1 MDTTN
6 RKLKLTLLLVSSLT
20 IMSVITI
27 APALP
32 EMTVEFREA
41 EHADLLVRLAFTIP
55 ALMIAMMAPLTG
67 RLIDRHGRL
76 KMLWGALFF
85 YALSGVSGYFL
96 DNLHAILLSRAV
108 LGVCVGVSM
117 TIVITLI
124 ADYFDGAERQKFV
137 GVQVAFMSLG
147 GIVFIGLG
155 GLLADMG
162 WRYPFLIYLLSL
174 LILPFS
180 IVFLREPAAGV
191 KKAFDP
197 RPVKSPGIIW
207 ILFINTMLMWII
219 FFLIPVQLP
228 FT

>member
-85 YALSGVSGYFL
+85 LCAFRGVRIFP
-96 DNLHAILLSRAV
+96 
-108 LGVCVGVSM
+108 
-117 TIVITLI
+117 
-124 ADYFDGAERQKFV
+124 RQ
-137 GVQVAFMSLG
+137 ST
-147 GIVFIGLG
+147 
-155 GLLADMG
+155 
-162 WRYPFLIYLLSL
+162 RNPF
-174 LILPFS
+174 
-180 IVFLREPAAGV
+180 
-191 KKAFDP
+191 
-197 RPVKSPGIIW
+197 VKSSAGCLRRRVHDNCNHIDRR
-207 ILFINTMLMWII
+207 LL
-219 FFLIPVQLP
+219 
-228 FT
+228 